1 MTHQLSRFTVTG
13 VLALAMAC
21 GGGAPSDDDAS
32 AGPDERTLA
41 RIDSALVP
49 RNSAAVGLR
58 DGLAA
63 AVVIDVSGSMR
74 ETAPGT
80 RERKLDVA
88 KRAALDLV
96 DQFVRYA
103 ADHKELPVQ
112 LGVFEFSSERRGGD
126 VREVI
131 RMGPPDRDTAARAI
145 AAMRADG
152 GTPIGDAM
160 VHAKRALDA
169 SGLSRRHLLL
179 VTDGENTDGFDP
191 GDVAVAIARRPVD
204 ERPSI
209 YFVAFDIDADQ
220 FAAVRQAGGMLLQ
233 ASSGKAL
240 GETID
245 TLLRGNILIERE

>member
-1 MTHQLSRFTVTG
+1 MFTNARASLAIA
-13 VLALAMAC
+13 VLAAAVAC
-21 GGGAPSDDDAS
+21 GGGRSSPDEDAPKA
-32 AGPDERTLA
+32 PNERTLA

-49 RNSAAVGLR
+49 KNTAAVALR

-74 ETAPGT
+74 ETAPGS

-96 DQFVRYA
+96 HQFVRYA
-103 ADHKELPVQ
+103 ADHKDLPVA
-112 LGVFEFSSERRGGD
+112 LGVFEFSTERRGGD
-126 VREVI
+126 VREVL
-131 RMGPPDRDTAARAI
+131 RMGPPDRELAAKAI
-145 AAMRADG
+145 EAMRADG

-160 VHAKRALDA
+160 VYAKRALDA
-169 SGLSRRHLLL
+169 SGLTRRHLLL

-191 GDVAVAIARRPVD
+191 GAVALAISRRPVD
-204 ERPSI
+204 ERPNI
-209 YFVAFDIDADQ
+209 YFVAFDIDARQ
-220 FAAVRQAGGMLLQ
+220 FTGVRDAGGMLLE

-245 TLLRGNILIERE
+245 SLLRGNILIER